1 MSFFELTESEL
12 REVSKFWLSLKT
24 IDDNLPFFER
34 HKFPNIFFYFARI
47 TTIFLKIVSNLVF
60 IFKLRILI
68 HKLNLLRGLGSIEWL
83 VGRHISLLWLDRESK
98 KNRWKI
104 FSKNFFEG
112 LLSCMAVEVGVA
124 IEGQKSNFGSS
135 FVIFG
140 ARSMNEGSLERA

>member
-1 MSFFELTESEL
+1 MLDGVGKVVHLPNEPS
-12 REVSKFWLSLKT
+12 
-24 IDDNLPFFER
+24 DD
-34 HKFPNIFFYFARI
+34 YFG
-47 TTIFLKIVSNLVF
+47 F
-60 IFKLRILI
+60 
-68 HKLNLLRGLGSIEWL
+68 LLRGLGSIEWL